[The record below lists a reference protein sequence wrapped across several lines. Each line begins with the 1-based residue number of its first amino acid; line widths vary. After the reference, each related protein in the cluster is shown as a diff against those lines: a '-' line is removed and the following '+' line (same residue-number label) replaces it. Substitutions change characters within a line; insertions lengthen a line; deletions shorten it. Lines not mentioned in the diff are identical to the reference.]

1 MNAGQTLNV
10 LFLCTGNSARSVIA
24 ESILRH
30 LGAGRFN
37 AFSAGSHPTG
47 TVNPFAHEYLRTQA
61 LSRLYLDNIPNLQSS
76 WVTQGAK
83 IGQLSFLYGCND
95 WGGLTLEENV
105 VRQAGTVHQVQTA
118 ELRRLSAE
126 LGLALRQ
133 RDYFYR
139 LIDTTTGTVVARSTG
154 VSPVPTA

>member
-1 MNAGQTLNV
+1 MA
-10 LFLCTGNSARSVIA
+10 ARPV
-24 ESILRH
+24 
-30 LGAGRFN
+30 
-37 AFSAGSHPTG
+37 
-47 TVNPFAHEYLRTQA
+47 A
-61 LSRLYLDNIPNLQSS
+61 LARLYLDNIPNIQSS

-126 LGLALRQ
+126 LGLTLAEL
-133 RDYFYR
+133 DLYLWY
-139 LIDTTTGTVVARSTG
+139 LETGKVLK
-154 VSPVPTA
+154 